1 MNMDEFKSLL
11 SHFSPKQMLVIGSI
25 LLTAIGGPIYYGIT
39 LFNDLQST
47 IEEVKKMSNVE
58 TRITVLEDRSKST
71 ERQLVDVMMSNNRAL
86 EKANEAYGKAIEA
99 SSVARSSQDKI
110 ADTVANVKEDM
121 KALKKAVTNPL
132 GN

>member
-1 MNMDEFKSLL
+1 MDELKSLL
-11 SHFSPKQMLVIGSI
+11 SRFSPKQLLVIGSI
-25 LLTAIGGPIYYGIT
+25 LLTAIGGPVYYGIT
-39 LFNDLQST
+39 LFNDLNST

-99 SSVARSSQDKI
+99 NAMARSSQDKI
-110 ADTVANVKEDM
+110 ADTVTNVKEDM
-121 KALKKAVTNPL
+121 KALKKAVINPL